1 MGRGLCVFFAPT
13 PTHKMSTSNNVK
25 PARQFLELYRSDSR
39 VTALRDH
46 FATTAGG
53 RGKTVGGLVASARA
67 TAIASCGAR
76 RNVVVCSERDDAPY
90 VYHDL
95 CCLLGDDKVF
105 FLPSSF
111 RHAPKTG
118 GYDAQNVQLRTEA
131 LARFA
136 TADEVTIV
144 TYAAAMAERVP
155 GSAELRDDFLTL
167 RVGDKISLTFLVD
180 ALAEYG
186 FARADFVTAPGQ
198 FAVRGSIVDLFSYA
212 ADSPT
217 RVDFFGDEI
226 DSLRPFEIDTQLSRG
241 KIETLNVVP
250 DLARSGAESTLEP
263 FSRSLGPD
271 VALWFFA
278 RPLCVEMMN
287 SQYASAV
294 EARGA
299 DDALPAGAF
308 CTAEQWME
316 GVGCRWV
323 DVANGKTDE
332 GDDWHTAPQPLFK
345 KNFDLLEDDLYYKTS
360 DGYRVFLTSDNSR
373 QLQRLGTILGER
385 RRKLKYGEL
394 QLALHGGFVDK
405 RARLAFYTDHQIF
418 DRFQRAALRNDQMR
432 QQQQSITLR
441 ELSTLNVGDYVVHI
455 DHGVGV
461 FGGLVTQS
469 RAGKTYEAIRLT
481 FQGGDTLL
489 VNVQS
494 MHKISKYRGKD
505 GIPPKV
511 EKLGTAHWGRLKEK
525 AKSRVKD
532 IARDLIA
539 LYAKRKE
546 EQGFA
551 FSPDSYL
558 QHELE
563 ASFLYEDTPDQYK
576 ASRAIKA
583 DMERMAPM
591 DRLVCGDVG
600 FGKTELAVRAAFKA
614 ACDSKQVAV
623 LVPTTVLAFQH
634 YNTFRDRLKDL
645 PCKVEYVSRLRKSS
659 EVRDVLKRLAAG
671 EVDVVIGTHRI
682 IGKDVKFKDLGLLII
697 DEEQRFGVGVKEKLR
712 QLKASV
718 DTLTLSATPI
728 PRTLQFSLMGARDL
742 SVLGTPPANR
752 QPVVTEV
759 QTFSDEAMR
768 DAISFEVSRGGQVFI
783 INNRIEHLVE
793 LQRVLGSSLPQVRT
807 VVAHGQMEGTLLE
820 SVMLDFMAGE
830 YDVLL
835 ATTIIES
842 GLDIPNANTII
853 INNAHQFGL
862 AELHQLRGRVGR
874 SNKKAYCYLFAP
886 PLSTLT
892 QEARRRLQIV
902 EEFSDLGSGFNIA
915 MQDLDIRGAGN
926 VLGAEQ
932 SGFITDMG
940 YETYQKILAE
950 AIVELKT
957 TEYKELFSDPSA
969 VADNDALPQF
979 VADTQ
984 VETDEE
990 ILFPESYISSISER
1004 MRLYR
1009 ELDAMNRDEDI
1020 DRFGRELADRFG
1032 PLPRPSAELLEV
1044 VKIRIRAQRLGVE
1057 RVLFKDGQVTFSFV
1071 SDPGSAFYQSP
1082 VFASVIAWVQSH
1094 PRLSQMRQ
1102 SGGKL
1107 SMAVRGVASL
1117 TGLRALVDEM
1127 CGNEVAMTA

>member
-1 MGRGLCVFFAPT
+1 
-13 PTHKMSTSNNVK
+13 MSTPNNVR
-25 PARQFLELYRSDSR
+25 PARQFLELYRPDGR
-39 VTALRDH
+39 VAALREY
-46 FATTAGG
+46 FSATAGE
-53 RGKTVGGLVASARA
+53 RGKSVVGLVASARA
-67 TAIASCGAR
+67 TAIASCGAS

-111 RHAPKTG
+111 RHAPKAG

-131 LARFA
+131 LAHFA
-136 TADEVTIV
+136 TSAEVTIV

-155 GSAELRDDFLTL
+155 ASSELRDDFLTL

-180 ALAEYG
+180 ALVEYG
-186 FARADFVTAPGQ
+186 FSRADFVTAPGQ
-198 FAVRGSIVDLFSYA
+198 FAVRGSIVDLFSFA
-212 ADSPT
+212 SDSPT

-226 DSLRPFEIDTQLSRG
+226 DSLRPFEIDTQLSNG
-241 KIETLNVVP
+241 KIEALNVVP
-250 DLARSGAESTLEP
+250 DLARSGEGATLEP

-271 VALWFFA
+271 AALWFFD
-278 RPLCVEMMN
+278 RRLCVEMMN
-287 SQYASAV
+287 SQYSSAV
-294 EARGA
+294 GAGDA
-299 DDALPAGAF
+299 DDALAPGAF

-323 DVANGKTDE
+323 DVTNGKTDA
-332 GDDWHTAPQPLFK
+332 GDDWQTVPQPLFK

-360 DGYRVFLTSDNSR
+360 DGYQVFIISDNSR
-373 QLQRLGTILGER
+373 QLQRLGVILGER
-385 RRKLKYGEL
+385 RRKLKYREL
-394 QLALHGGFVDK
+394 QLGLHGGFVDK
-405 RARLAFYTDHQIF
+405 QARLAFYTDHQIF

-441 ELSTLNVGDYVVHI
+441 ELSSLNVGDYVVHI

-494 MHKISKYRGKD
+494 MHKISKYRGKE

-551 FSPDSYL
+551 FSADSYL

-634 YNTFRDRLKDL
+634 YNTFRERLKDL

-671 EVDVVIGTHRI
+671 DVDVIIGTHRI

-742 SVLGTPPANR
+742 SVLATPPANR

-793 LQRVLGSSLPQVRT
+793 LQRVLASSLPQVRT
-807 VVAHGQMEGTLLE
+807 VVAHGQMEGTRLE

-874 SNKKAYCYLFAP
+874 SNQKAYCYLFAP

-957 TEYKELFSDPSA
+957 TEYRDLFSDASA

-1009 ELDAMNRDEDI
+1009 ELDAMSRDEDI

-1032 PLPRPSAELLEV
+1032 PLPQPSAELLEV

-1107 SMAVRGVASL
+1107 SMSVRGVPSL
-1117 TGLRALVDEM
+1117 TGLRALVDEI
-1127 CGNEVAMTA
+1127 CGSEVAMTA